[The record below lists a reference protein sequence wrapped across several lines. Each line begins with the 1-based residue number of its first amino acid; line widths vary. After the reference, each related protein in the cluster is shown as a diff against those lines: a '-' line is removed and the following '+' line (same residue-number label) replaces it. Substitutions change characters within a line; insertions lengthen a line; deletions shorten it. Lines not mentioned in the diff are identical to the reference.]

1 MNQPAIGII
10 ELNSLAL
17 GTVVCD
23 AMVKKAPVEILHSH
37 PICPGKFFILIA
49 GEVADIEEA
58 MGAGRHYAA
67 HTLTDE
73 TVIENLHPQVLPA
86 INGANPVPSITAV
99 GLVETWASP
108 SCIIAAD
115 AACKAADIT
124 LIEVRVANGLGGKSF
139 LTLTGDLYA
148 VEAAMQAAIGA
159 ITSGQLIH
167 TQIIP
172 APHEAVKPTLF

>member
-1 MNQPAIGII
+1 MNKPAVGII

-37 PICPGKFFILIA
+37 SICPGKFFIVVA
-49 GEVADIEEA
+49 GEVDDINEA
-58 MGAGRHYAA
+58 MGAGRYYASY
-67 HTLTDE
+67 TMTDE
-73 TVIENLHPQVLPA
+73 IIIQNLHEQVLPA
-86 INGANPVPSITAV
+86 LNGANPVPAISAV
-99 GLVETWASP
+99 GLLETWASP

-124 LIEVRVANGLGGKSF
+124 LIEVRIANGLGGKSF
-139 LTLTGDLYA
+139 LTLTGLLHE
-148 VEAAMQAAIGA
+148 VEAAMEAAIKA
-159 ITSGQLIH
+159 VTSGQLIR

-172 APHEAVKPTLF
+172 APHESVKPTMF